1 MEILDIIRNRRTI
14 RSFSQKPV
22 TTDDLKLMIEMA
34 KWKLLKLPHSAK
46 IRNDATSWLNW
57 QGVVPH
63 ASAPAW
69 VRQL

>member
-1 MEILDIIRNRRTI
+1 
-14 RSFSQKPV
+14 
-22 TTDDLKLMIEMA
+22 MIEMA
-34 KWKLLKLPHSAK
+34 KWKLLKLTHSAK

-63 ASAPAW
+63 SSAPAW